1 MDTWVHEMVR
11 TRSRRRVAAWGFVL
25 ACTVAFVLSQH
36 RYVSNFLMGPFTVT
50 GADLDSIKD
59 VSTTPRYFVTVTGS
73 RAIDTGI
80 QEITSRKRGG
90 VETSRSVSAIYY
102 VLVIGERLLLVKGS
116 EGTPLTV
123 EGELTPMSA
132 SLQNELF
139 NGPRMELIRPRFYP
153 YYVDNGSFRVPGYV
167 ALVGLLIL
175 AALLVLYARPAWRF
189 RQDVSAHPVVKRV
202 AAWGDPVGLAVDMRR
217 EAGSP
222 RHKGSDVLRLSDL
235 LWAYKRV
242 TKHSV
247 NFIPTGKSYAGV
259 LACYG
264 GSAEIKAREKKV
276 DTILAF
282 AAERTPWAIFGFSDE
297 LNTLFSKKTPEFCA
311 AVERRKQE
319 WAHRPQPSP

>member
-25 ACTVAFVLSQH
+25 ACAVAFVLSQH
-36 RYVSNFLMGPFTVT
+36 RYVSNFLMGPFIVT

-59 VSTTPRYFVTVTGS
+59 VSTAPRYFVSVTGS

-102 VLVIGERLLLVKGS
+102 VLVVGERLLVVKGS

-153 YYVDNGSFRVPGYV
+153 YYVDNGSFRAPGYV

-222 RHKGSDVLRLSDL
+222 RHKGSGVLRLSDL

-319 WAHRPQPSP
+319 WAHRPQA